1 MTIYESFYTISR
13 LVLVWLCAINILCNS
28 LNTPQMV
35 FLVPWEL
42 EIWPIYRFN
51 IELRNKRLIKFK
63 YNFISTNLNLT
74 IKMDVDFEIFA
85 ARNGKK
91 LQEMSSL

>member
-1 MTIYESFYTISR
+1 
-13 LVLVWLCAINILCNS
+13 
-28 LNTPQMV
+28 MV
-35 FLVPWEL
+35 FLVPREL
-42 EIWPIYRFN
+42 EIWAIYRFN
-51 IELRNKRLIKFK
+51 IELKNKRLIKFK

>member
-13 LVLVWLCAINILCNS
+13 LVLVWLCTINILCNS
-28 LNTPQMV
+28 LNTPQVV

>member
-13 LVLVWLCAINILCNS
+13 LILVWLCTINTLCNS

>member
-13 LVLVWLCAINILCNS
+13 LVLVGLCTINTLCNS

>member
-13 LVLVWLCAINILCNS
+13 LVLVWLCTINILCNS

>member
-13 LVLVWLCAINILCNS
+13 LVLVWLCTINILCNS

-42 EIWPIYRFN
+42 EIWPIYIFN
-51 IELRNKRLIKFK
+51 LELRNKRLIKFK